1 MIRSLSTAIS
11 GLRGN
16 QIKLD
21 VIGNNIAN
29 VNTVAF
35 KKSQV
40 RFEDLLSQTLQ
51 GATAPMIR
59 GGINPSQVGMGMR
72 VSSSMSTHYQGPIQN
87 TDWETDLAIEGAG
100 YFIVS
105 DGREHFYTR
114 DGSFGQD
121 ASGYLVNVNGLR
133 LMGWAGAGDIS
144 GAELVPLHIPLGEQA
159 VARATSQ
166 ISFAGNLDVRQA
178 ADEQYSYEQ
187 YIYDSLGRCYF
198 VEFTFTPEEDSNS
211 WRCAVSS
218 GDLAIG
224 SADPGE
230 PVELGE
236 LRFTDEGLLDLENS
250 SIGSLTA
257 SPERAAPLEITL
269 SFQGCTQ
276 LAAASNILVREQNGF
291 PTGELISFEIGRS
304 GAITGSY
311 SNGMI
316 ESIGQI
322 PLAFFTN
329 PEGLIREGG
338 NLFQSTSN
346 SGEARRGLP
355 GTEGRGL
362 LRSSSLEMSNADIAV
377 EFTELITTSR
387 AFQANTRVVTTS
399 DEILMEVINM
409 KR

>member
-121 ASGYLVNVNGLR
+121 ASGHLVNVNGLR

-198 VEFTFTPEEDSNS
+198 VEFTFTPAEDSNS